1 MKEFDFEA
9 AKQGAAVCTK
19 EGHPVRIISF
29 DSKAIM
35 KNTPQPVVAEYWRSD
50 GDNCVSSFGKNGSYL
65 RSLGHPYD
73 LMMRDDDYQERLARG
88 EYSLDNVVDRP
99 TVKESL
105 IVGPSRRD
113 LLAGMAMHGWLSSLG
128 EGEQP
133 IIEKGAELCVRIA
146 DTLIVELDK
155 PSEK

>member
-9 AKQGAAVCTK
+9 AKQGAAVCTRS
-19 EGHPVRIISF
+19 GHPARIICS
-29 DSKAIM
+29 DVENILYRIVAVVRNIATGMETSQTYREDGGWLPA
-35 KNTPQPVVAEYWRSD
+35 NTECGQ
-50 GDNCVSSFGKNGSYL
+50 
-65 RSLGHPYD
+65 D
-73 LMMRDDDYQERLARG
+73 LMMRDDDYQARLARG
-88 EYSLDNVVDRP
+88 EYSLDNEAGRP

-113 LLAGMAMHGWLSSLG
+113 MLAGMAMQGWLSSLG

-146 DTLIVELDK
+146 DALIVELDK
-155 PSEK
+155 HSEK

>member
-1 MKEFDFEA
+1 MKTFDFKA
-9 AKQGAAVCTK
+9 AKQGAAVCTRS
-19 EGHPVRIISF
+19 GLPARIICF
-29 DSKAIM
+29 DADNSLFR
-35 KNTPQPVVAEYWRSD
+35 VVAMIRNIEVDIESTQEYRE
-50 GDNCVSSFGKNGSYL
+50 NGGWLPAGTESNQ
-65 RSLGHPYD
+65 D

-88 EYSLDNVVDRP
+88 EYSLDNEADRP

-113 LLAGMAMHGWLSSLG
+113 MLAGMAMQGWLSSLG

-146 DTLIVELDK
+146 DALIVELDK
-155 PSEK
+155 HSEK

>member
-1 MKEFDFEA
+1 MIRNIEVDIEST
-9 AKQGAAVCTK
+9 Q
-19 EGHPVRIISF
+19 
-29 DSKAIM
+29 
-35 KNTPQPVVAEYWRSD
+35 EYRE
-50 GDNCVSSFGKNGSYL
+50 NGGWLPAGTESNQ
-65 RSLGHPYD
+65 D

-88 EYSLDNVVDRP
+88 EYSLDNEADRP

-113 LLAGMAMHGWLSSLG
+113 MLAGMAMQGWLSSLG

-146 DTLIVELDK
+146 DALIVELDK
-155 PSEK
+155 HSEK